1 MQDAGRRGKD
11 GSRWFFTTCEYKY
24 PTHWKFYVDQDKKK
38 GTRKMKH
45 DGVKSGGVG
54 VTEQVVIHLINT
66 PVSLS
71 QFMCAK

>member
-1 MQDAGRRGKD
+1 M
-11 GSRWFFTTCEYKY
+11 
-24 PTHWKFYVDQDKKK
+24 DQDKKK
-38 GTRKMKH
+38 GLTQVTP